1 MTLNTPGASA
11 WPARFAY
18 GAAALFS
25 AASGITNL
33 LYGIA
38 KGTDFGTS
46 LVWGT
51 VSVAVSVVFALS
63 WPAVILSA
71 DRKQWSRAAMALIA
85 LLLTGTYS
93 VSAALGSAMGGRAN
107 AAIEQK
113 DISDKRAK
121 AQASYDGATTELTA
135 LKPSRPVA
143 EVEALVESARPQ
155 CRIVVTLNRRDTVCA
170 KPAALTA
177 ELGRAKRRAELEQKI
192 ERARTELANSGP
204 AKLANSDAVALATYL
219 QGLGLPIDAE
229 RMNKLLVLLAVLII
243 ECGGGLALAV
253 GMALGD
259 KAFAAQTVHRG
270 TVHSNAPPI
279 KEMPAAPIEITPAHT
294 VHSPTLSARDRL
306 LQMVRDDKGVLR
318 TGHRALGEALGISAT
333 RAGQLLKQL
342 AEDGAIRVR
351 AGKTGTVVTLAPRLV
366 GASGHA

>member
-1 MTLNTPGASA
+1 MKLNTPGGSV

-71 DRKQWSRAAMALIA
+71 DRKQWSRAVMALIA

-121 AQASYDGATTELTA
+121 AQASYDAAAADLTS

-143 EVEALVESARPQ
+143 EMEALVESARPQ
-155 CRIVVTLNRRDTVCA
+155 CGIVVTLNRRDTVCA
-170 KPAALTA
+170 KPASLTA

-192 ERARTELANSGP
+192 EQARTELANSGP
-204 AKLANSDAVALATYL
+204 AKLANSDAVAVATYL
-219 QGLGLPIDAE
+219 QGLGIGIDAE

-253 GMALGD
+253 GMALGEKSLGD
-259 KAFAAQTVHRG
+259 QTAHRG
-270 TVHSNAPPI
+270 LF
-279 KEMPAAPIEITPAHT
+279 TPAHQA
-294 VHSPTLSARDRL
+294 SKKCP
-306 LQMVRDDKGVLR
+306 
-318 TGHRALGEALGISAT
+318 
-333 RAGQLLKQL
+333 
-342 AEDGAIRVR
+342 
-351 AGKTGTVVTLAPRLV
+351 PRR
-366 GASGHA
+366 